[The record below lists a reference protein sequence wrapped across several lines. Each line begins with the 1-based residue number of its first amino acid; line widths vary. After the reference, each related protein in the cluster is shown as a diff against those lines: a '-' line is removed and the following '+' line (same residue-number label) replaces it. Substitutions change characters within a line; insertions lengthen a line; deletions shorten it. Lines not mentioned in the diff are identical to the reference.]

1 MDSPDPRL
9 RAAVDASLGWYD
21 ALCALHGIGCSVID
35 GLWAAHQAPP
45 PLHSAVKTAEPWVT
59 TSAAVRA
66 LRGVE
71 HGSIADSFGRLDPRG
86 VDLLDL
92 LFEARWI
99 HRPPAERAR
108 VVPPG
113 WTRVVTREALT
124 AWNHLSG
131 TTEVLLPSLLHLPE
145 FTVLAASPTDEP
157 EVMVAGAVLHRAGE
171 VLSLSNVW
179 STPGHDLDWAELVT
193 LAGAIHPGRAV
204 TGYAR
209 GASLE
214 LALDAGFA
222 DVGPQSV
229 WAR

>member
-1 MDSPDPRL
+1 MN
-9 RAAVDASLGWYD
+9 ASLCWYD
-21 ALCALHGIGCSVID
+21 ALCALHGVGCSIID

-71 HGSIADSFGRLDPRG
+71 HGSIADSFGSLDPPG
-86 VDLLDL
+86 MDL

-99 HRPPAERAR
+99 HRPAPEAGR
-108 VVPPG
+108 VIPPG
-113 WTRVVTREALT
+113 WTRVVTRQALSG
-124 AWNHLSG
+124 WNHLSG

-145 FTVLAASPTDEP
+145 FTVLAASSTDEP
-157 EVMVAGAVLHRAGE
+157 QGTVAGAVLHLAGD

-179 STPGHDLDWAELVT
+179 STPGGDLDWAELVA

-209 GASLE
+209 GADLDR
-214 LALDAGFA
+214 ALGAGFA
-222 DVGPQSV
+222 DVGAQSV
-229 WAR
+229 WVR

>member
-1 MDSPDPRL
+1 MLDVEDRREPLLPPATTPESSDVLTVLRWSTVTSPL
-9 RAAVDASLGWYD
+9 VL
-21 ALCALHGIGCSVID
+21 IV
-35 GLWAAHQAPP
+35 
-45 PLHSAVKTAEPWVT
+45 
-59 TSAAVRA
+59 
-66 LRGVE
+66 
-71 HGSIADSFGRLDPRG
+71 
-86 VDLLDL
+86 
-92 LFEARWI
+92 LFEVEVE
-99 HRPPAERAR
+99 PDPAERAR